1 MHALSPDQYFLKH
14 PFLDNCWCWSNH
26 KKVVN
31 IYIVFEISISFNIS
45 NYATLEKFLFRA
57 VTLNKNADVDKYK
70 YSGYGI
76 GLDKHGSFSFPGTGL
91 GRNVIMY
98 GVDTS
103 SSREKRYFDFG

>member
-1 MHALSPDQYFLKH
+1 MKH
-14 PFLDNCWCWSNH
+14 SFLDNCWCRFNH

-45 NYATLEKFLFRA
+45 NYPTLEIFLFGT
-57 VTLNKNADVDKYK
+57 VTLNKNADVNKYK
-70 YSGYGI
+70 YSGYGNGFDERGI
-76 GLDKHGSFSFPGTGL
+76 FSFPGTRL
-91 GRNVIMY
+91 DRNVTIY